1 MIHCSAKDDYNIDK
15 ESYHSL
21 TISSD
26 GSISRYFP
34 TIYKSSC
41 KLDVRNF
48 PFDDQVTA
56 LDDYWTAIYHF
67 QRFMITPRARG
78 SRKEQ
83 MILSSTPLASLSQ
96 FASQKHVWGLG
107 SSFSLDLQ
115 KRTTLQSQPD
125 HNCRRLNWPP
135 HDEMVIHR
143 RLLFS
148 CIPSGFPSNFLSVI
162 YTPGRVEKCCWRV
175 LPFI

>member
-1 MIHCSAKDDYNIDK
+1 MLPTYQSFFNWSYMIPCSAKDDYNIDK

-56 LDDYWTAIYHF
+56 LNYY
-67 QRFMITPRARG
+67 
-78 SRKEQ
+78 
-83 MILSSTPLASLSQ
+83 
-96 FASQKHVWGLG
+96 
-107 SSFSLDLQ
+107 
-115 KRTTLQSQPD
+115 
-125 HNCRRLNWPP
+125 
-135 HDEMVIHR
+135 
-143 RLLFS
+143 
-148 CIPSGFPSNFLSVI
+148 
-162 YTPGRVEKCCWRV
+162 
-175 LPFI
+175 